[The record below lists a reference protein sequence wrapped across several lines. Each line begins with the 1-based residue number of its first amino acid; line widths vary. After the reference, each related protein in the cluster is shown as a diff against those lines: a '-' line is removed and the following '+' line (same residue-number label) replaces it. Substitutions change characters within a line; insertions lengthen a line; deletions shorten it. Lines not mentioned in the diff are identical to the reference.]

1 MLKFP
6 SSVTTI
12 PISSLVLQPSTNPHK
27 DEHVLA
33 IEESDYEEK
42 VIVEKWLALVR
53 VFLYGIPLFGERLCA
68 VVTSHGWCQSV
79 VLNDIRKMNSNL
91 PIIGRTIDND
101 KENFDNDV
109 DDDDDGDNVDESEG
123 EFEQEAR

>member
-12 PISSLVLQPSTNPHK
+12 PISSLVPHPSTNPQY

-42 VIVEKWLALVR
+42 
-53 VFLYGIPLFGERLCA
+53 
-68 VVTSHGWCQSV
+68 
-79 VLNDIRKMNSNL
+79 LNDIGKMNSNL
-91 PIIGRTIDND
+91 PIIGRTVDNN